1 MTIFCITGCRENDL
15 AILRAMF
22 HETYLNNSQEPSF
35 FSNTVDSHLALD
47 IDSYINRS
55 MTLAGDREFLG
66 WISLDCLQFLDKFYS
81 SKRINHFIFAISS
94 PLRVL
99 AEALSAEIKNDDIP
113 ILLNE
118 WDRNVTNIYNF
129 CLNNSEGVKVIS
141 LDSCIEDKALYL
153 KWINTN
159 YDLAISENYFFDT
172 VDETDSLS
180 RFFSYLILKSYP
192 EQVDL
197 YKKISL
203 LFDGPVGR
211 STRDIY
217 YNDDNFNN
225 YYKILMSR
233 NVTENL
239 PISRLFAQEKNFLLQ
254 QISELQSDLRYLY
267 IHFCQNKNAK
277 IVDPATEIID
287 LVHHD
292 HNNRIL
298 TFIFKNKECSSSR
311 IKNIKISISVKDQ
324 VYYFSVD
331 DIVESSQGNEQ
342 TTNNCCFTRL
352 FVNKNKFLLTKE
364 YLLQATTTD
373 WFFLRDMLSEFRTF
387 IDSEHSFSKLERQW
401 RFELSSFVS
410 KAEEYV
416 RSFSS
421 IFRFDS
427 ATIFHSTVNEDYE
440 CLTLHLHNIIFN
452 NKIRKIFEFRLSCAN
467 TNTKFGVFPK
477 IEFPESNCMNFFD
490 SWFAES
496 SDDRGDKIEIR
507 FALPNAMDND
517 VFLKFSE
524 TDQHFISQLI
534 VCLPKIIYDISQ
546 SSIRISRPW
555 NDWHLLAY
563 SVCQVFMKQFNRV

>member
-15 AILRAMF
+15 TILRAMF
-22 HETYLNNSQEPSF
+22 HETYFNNSQEPSF

-47 IDSYINRS
+47 IDSYINHS
-55 MTLAGDREFLG
+55 MTVAGGRGFLG
-66 WISLDCLQFLDKFYS
+66 WISIDCLQFLDKFNS

-99 AEALSAEIKNDDIP
+99 AKALSAGIKNDDIP
-113 ILLNE
+113 MLLNE
-118 WDRNVTNIYNF
+118 WGCNVTRMYNF
-129 CLNNSEGVKVIS
+129 YFNNPESVKVIS
-141 LDSCIEDKALYL
+141 LDSCIEDKTLFL
-153 KWINTN
+153 KWINKN
-159 YDLAISENYFFDT
+159 YDLAINENCIFDT
-172 VDETDSLS
+172 VEEIDSLS
-180 RFFSYLILKSYP
+180 MFFSYLILKNYP

-197 YKKISL
+197 YKKVSP
-203 LFDGPVGR
+203 LFDGPVGH
-211 STRDIY
+211 SKLDAY
-217 YNDDNFNN
+217 YDDDNFNN
-225 YYKILMSR
+225 YYKILMSTHV
-233 NVTENL
+233 NENL
-239 PISRLFAQEKNFLLQ
+239 SVSHFFAQEKNLLLQ
-254 QISELQSDLRYLY
+254 QIAELQSDLRYLY
-267 IHFCQNKNAK
+267 INFCQHKNAR
-277 IVDPATEIID
+277 IVAPATEVID
-287 LVHHD
+287 LVHQD
-292 HNNRIL
+292 HNNKIL
-298 TFIFKNKECSSSR
+298 TFIFKNKECSFSG
-311 IKNIKISISVKDQ
+311 IKKIKISISVRDHF
-324 VYYFSVD
+324 YYFSVD
-331 DIVESSQGNEQ
+331 DIVESSQENDQ

-373 WFFLRDMLSEFRTF
+373 WVLLRNILSEFQAF
-387 IDSEHSFSKLERQW
+387 IDSELSFSKFERQW
-401 RFELSSFVS
+401 RFELSSFVR

-421 IFRFDS
+421 NFRYDS
-427 ATIFHSTVNEDYE
+427 AAIFQSTVNEDYE

-452 NKIRKIFEFRLSCAN
+452 NKIRRIFEFRLSCAN

-477 IEFPESNCMNFFD
+477 IEFPERNCKNFFD

-555 NDWHLLAY
+555 NDWNLLAY
-563 SVCQVFMKQFNRV
+563 SVCQVFMKQFNRL